1 MRHHT
6 ATHLLHAALRAEL
19 GAHVHQTGSLVAP
32 DRLRFDFSHGEPLTA
47 EQRRAVQARVNDA
60 VRRNLEV
67 RTDVMPNEAAMRSGA
82 VALFDEKYGD
92 AVRVLTIGDV
102 SKELCG
108 GTHVRHTG
116 EIGEFVLTGEGSIGS
131 GTRRV
136 EALAGAP
143 AEAHLNRQLETLEA
157 VGQALDVSAG
167 ESLARVQ
174 RLLAELNETRRR
186 LEAAERK
193 VAQQGLAAVLGAAET
208 VASPGGDFR
217 LLAARVD
224 PASAPTKERLREAA
238 DWLRDKLGGP
248 SVLLLAAVPDGRPL
262 LLATVSRDLT
272 GQGLHAGK
280 LLREVA
286 QAMHGGG
293 GGNRPELAEGGGGD
307 PALLDVGLEQGRR
320 AARVQAGAGADRPA

>member
-1 MRHHT
+1 
-6 ATHLLHAALRAEL
+6 
-19 GAHVHQTGSLVAP
+19 
-32 DRLRFDFSHGEPLTA
+32 
-47 EQRRAVQARVNDA
+47 VQARVNDA

-67 RTDVMPNEAAMRSGA
+67 RTDVMPNEAAIRSGA

-92 AVRVLTIGDV
+92 TVRGLTIGDV

-116 EIGEFVLTGEGSIGS
+116 EIGEFVLTGEGSVGS

-143 AEAHLNRQLETLEA
+143 AEAYLNRQVETLEA
-157 VGQALDVSAG
+157 VGRALDVAPV
-167 ESLARVQ
+167 ESPARVE
-174 RLLAELNETRRR
+174 RLLAELGETRRR

-193 VAQQGLAAVLGAAET
+193 AAQGALSALLGQAET
-208 VASPGGDFR
+208 VDSPAGAFR

-224 PASAPTKERLREAA
+224 PASAPTMERLREAA

-262 LLATVSRDLT
+262 LLVTVGRELT
-272 GQGLHAGK
+272 GGGLHAGK

-286 QAMHGGG
+286 QTMKGGG
-293 GGNRPELAEGGGGD
+293 GGNRPELAQGGGGD
-307 PALLDVGLEQGRR
+307 PALLDEGLAQGRR
-320 AARVQAGAGADRPA
+320 AARAQAGAGADRPA